1 MPRGKR
7 ETLEEKKGRAEAIVE
22 RLTQVFPEVHVP
34 LHHRNPFEL
43 LVATIL
49 SAQSTDEQVN
59 KITPKFFDHYPN
71 PERLARAPLHE
82 IEKLIHSLGLFRNK
96 ARSLK
101 KCAQQLVKDY
111 RRKVPSTME
120 ELTHLAGVGR
130 KTANV
135 ILGYAFGIPGIVVDT
150 HCSRVS
156 RRLGLTKN
164 KEPNKI
170 EKDLMALLPKEEWTP
185 FSHRLIVHGRR
196 VCHARKP
203 NCQACFL
210 SDLCPSAEI
219 QPSRQRRGDLTN
231 LPV

>member
-7 ETLEEKKGRAEAIVE
+7 ETLKEKKGRAEAIVE
-22 RLTQVFPEVHVP
+22 RLTQVFPEVRVP

-59 KITPKFFDHYPN
+59 KITPKFFDRYPN
-71 PERLARAPLHE
+71 PERLAPAPLHE

-111 RRKVPSTME
+111 RGKVPSTME